1 MKIMIAV
8 VVIALTIVA
17 ATKMLNL
24 SIEFQV
30 FVRFSTT
37 ETEEGRISYDSS
49 TAI

>member
-37 ETEEGRISYDSS
+37 EERRVGYDSS